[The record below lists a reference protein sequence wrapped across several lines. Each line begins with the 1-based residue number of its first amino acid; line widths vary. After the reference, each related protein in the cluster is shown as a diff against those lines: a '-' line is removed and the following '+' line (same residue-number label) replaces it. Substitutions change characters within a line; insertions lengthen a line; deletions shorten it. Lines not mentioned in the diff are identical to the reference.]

1 MEGVRSRFRGA
12 VLGLAIGDALG
23 MPYEG
28 WDPASIKGS
37 LGKLEFKPAPFR
49 GLASGQFTDD
59 TKMALCHLDSL
70 IEKRRVDAEDI
81 ARKFLAWF
89 KSGDWRGIG
98 GTTLRAMKKLEKGAS
113 WKESGISGKYA
124 AGNGGAMRIAPVG
137 LFYTKD
143 IENLREGV
151 EKAVII
157 THNNEEAVEGA
168 VAIAYLVAR
177 GAEKGI
183 FDEKERFGLFSEL
196 LEFLKPSE
204 VKGNLVEA
212 FDLLKENFPPSEA
225 ARVLGNSGYVVE
237 SVASAV
243 YSFFYSPHDFKKAV
257 FEALLCGGD
266 TDTICAMTGAI
277 SGAFLGEESIP
288 FELRHGVEAHS
299 EFIKKADELYEV
311 WREKFS

>member
-177 GAEKGI
+177 GAEKGVLE
-183 FDEKERFGLFSEL
+183 EKEGLFSEL
-196 LEFLKPSE
+196 LDFLKPSE
-204 VKGNLVEA
+204 VKKNLIEA
-212 FDLLKENFPPSEA
+212 VDLLEENLSPSEA

-237 SVASAV
+237 SVASAI
-243 YSFFYSPHDFKKAV
+243 YSFFYSPHDFRKAA

-266 TDTICAMTGAI
+266 TDTICAMTGTI
-277 SGAFLGEESIP
+277 SGAFLGEKSIP
-288 FELRHGVEAHS
+288 FELRHGVEAHN
-299 EFIKKADELYEV
+299 ELIEKADELYEV

>member
-1 MEGVRSRFRGA
+1 MEGVKSRFRGA

-28 WDPASIKGS
+28 WDSNSIKSS
-37 LGKLEFKPAPFR
+37 LGALEFKPAPFR

-70 IEKRRVDAEDI
+70 IEKRRVDAEDM
-81 ARKFLAWF
+81 AQKFLAWF

-98 GTTLRAMKKLEKGAS
+98 GTTLRAMRKLEKGAS
-113 WKESGISGKYA
+113 WRESGISGKYA
-124 AGNGGAMRIAPVG
+124 AGNGGAMRIAPLG

-183 FDEKERFGLFSEL
+183 LDEKERFGLFSEL

-204 VKGNLVEA
+204 VKRNLMEA
-212 FDLLKENFPPSEA
+212 FDLLKKNFPPSEA
-225 ARVLGNSGYVVE
+225 ARILGNSGYVVE

-277 SGAFLGEESIP
+277 SGAFLGEKPIP

-299 EFIKKADELYEV
+299 ELIKKADELYEV

>member
-1 MEGVRSRFRGA
+1 MEDIKFRFRGA

-28 WDPASIKGS
+28 WDSESIKSS
-37 LGKLEFKPAPFR
+37 LGELEFKPAPFR

-59 TKMALCHLDSL
+59 TKMALCHLESL
-70 IEKRRVDAEDI
+70 IEKRKLDSEDT
-81 ARKFLAWF
+81 AQKFLAWF

-98 GTTLRAMKKLEKGAS
+98 GTTLRAMRKLEKGAS
-113 WKESGISGKYA
+113 WRESGISGKYA

-143 IENLREGV
+143 TENLREGV

-177 GAEKGI
+177 GAERGTLK
-183 FDEKERFGLFSEL
+183 EKEDLFSEL
-196 LEFLKPSE
+196 LEFLKLSE
-204 VKGNLVEA
+204 VKKNLTKA
-212 FDLLKENFPPSEA
+212 FDLLEENLPPSEA
-225 ARVLGNSGYVVE
+225 ARILGNSGYVVE
-237 SVASAV
+237 SVASAI
-243 YSFFYSPHDFKKAV
+243 YFFFYFPRDFRKAAH
-257 FEALLCGGD
+257 EALLCGGD

-288 FELRHGVEAHS
+288 FELRHGVEAHN
-299 EFIKKADELYEV
+299 ELIEKADELYEV
-311 WREKFS
+311 WKEKFS